1 MSWCSTLRVPP
12 SVRAA
17 ALMANDVFLSPAPS
31 DRMPDDAASRA
42 ILLVEDN
49 ADDIELTRIAFRE
62 AKIANQ
68 LTVVQDGAEAL
79 DYLFARGAHAQRDP
93 HDLPSIVLLDLNL
106 PKVDG
111 REVLQAIRAEPAT
124 RDLPVI
130 VLTTSAE
137 PFDVEAS
144 YALGVNSYIQ
154 KPVDFE
160 HFVWAVQQVGLYW
173 LVLNHPRES
182 ED

>member
-1 MSWCSTLRVPP
+1 MTYK
-12 SVRAA
+12 
-17 ALMANDVFLSPAPS
+17 D
-31 DRMPDDAASRA
+31 

-49 ADDIELTRIAFRE
+49 PDDVELTRLAFEE
-62 AKIANQ
+62 ASVANR
-68 LTVVQDGAEAL
+68 VVVAADGAEAL
-79 DYLFARGAHAQRDP
+79 DYLFARGPHAGRDP
-93 HDLPSIVLLDLNL
+93 SELPSIVLLDLNL
-106 PKVDG
+106 PKLGG
-111 REVLQAIRAEPAT
+111 REVLQAIRANPAT

-160 HFVWAVQQVGLYW
+160 QFVWAVRQVGLYW
-173 LVLNHPRES
+173 LVLNHPRVA
-182 ED
+182 

>member
-1 MSWCSTLRVPP
+1 MHK
-12 SVRAA
+12 
-17 ALMANDVFLSPAPS
+17 D
-31 DRMPDDAASRA
+31 

-49 ADDIELTRIAFRE
+49 PDDVELTRLAFEE
-62 AKIANQ
+62 ANVANR
-68 LTVVQDGAEAL
+68 LVVVPDGAEAL
-79 DYLFARGAHAQRDP
+79 DYLFARGKHTHRNPAE
-93 HDLPSIVLLDLNL
+93 LPSIVLLDLNL

-124 RDLPVI
+124 RALPVI

-160 HFVWAVQQVGLYW
+160 QFVWAVKQVGLYW
-173 LVLNHPRES
+173 LVLNHPRVA
-182 ED
+182 

>member
-1 MSWCSTLRVPP
+1 
-12 SVRAA
+12 
-17 ALMANDVFLSPAPS
+17 MAHKE
-31 DRMPDDAASRA
+31 

-49 ADDIELTRIAFRE
+49 PDDVELTRLAFEE
-62 AKIANQ
+62 AQVANRMI
-68 LTVVQDGAEAL
+68 VAKDGAEAL
-79 DYLFARGAHAQRDP
+79 DYLFARGAHAGRNP
-93 HDLPSIVLLDLNL
+93 AELPSIVLLDLNL
-106 PKVDG
+106 PKLDG

-124 RDLPVI
+124 RDLPVV

-160 HFVWAVQQVGLYW
+160 QFVSAVRQVGLYW
-173 LVLNHPRES
+173 LVLNHPRVA
-182 ED
+182 

>member
-1 MSWCSTLRVPP
+1 MQHKE
-12 SVRAA
+12 
-17 ALMANDVFLSPAPS
+17 
-31 DRMPDDAASRA
+31 

-49 ADDIELTRIAFRE
+49 PDDVELTRLAFEE
-62 AKIANQ
+62 ANVANH
-68 LTVVQDGAEAL
+68 LVVVRDGAEAL
-79 DYLFARGAHAQRDP
+79 DYLFARGRYASRDATA
-93 HDLPSIVLLDLNL
+93 LPSIVLLDLNL
-106 PKVDG
+106 PKLDG
-111 REVLQAIRAEPAT
+111 REVLQAIRAHPAT

-160 HFVWAVQQVGLYW
+160 QFVWAVRQVGLYW
-173 LVLNHPRES
+173 LVLNHPRVA
-182 ED
+182 

>member
-17 ALMANDVFLSPAPS
+17 APMAHDVFLPAAPS
-31 DRMPDDAASRA
+31 DRTPDDAASRA

-68 LTVVQDGAEAL
+68 LSVVQDGAEAL
-79 DYLFARGAHAQRDP
+79 DYLFARGAHAHRDP

-111 REVLQAIRAEPAT
+111 REVLQAIRGNPVT
-124 RDLPVI
+124 RSLPV
-130 VLTTSAE
+130 VVMTTSAE

-160 HFVWAVQQVGLYW
+160 RFVWAVKQVGLYW
-173 LVLNHPRES
+173 LVLNHPR
-182 ED
+182 DGA

>member
-1 MSWCSTLRVPP
+1 MNKV
-12 SVRAA
+12 
-17 ALMANDVFLSPAPS
+17 
-31 DRMPDDAASRA
+31 

-49 ADDIELTRIAFRE
+49 PDDVELTRLAFDE

-68 LTVVQDGAEAL
+68 LVVVGDGAEAL
-79 DYLFARGAHAQRDP
+79 DYLFARGQYADRDP
-93 HDLPSIVLLDLNL
+93 TEMPSIVLLDLNL

-111 REVLQAIRAEPAT
+111 REVLQAVRANEAT
-124 RDLPVI
+124 RTLPVV
-130 VLTTSAE
+130 VLTTSTE

-160 HFVWAVQQVGLYW
+160 QFVWAVKQVGLYW
-173 LVLNHPRES
+173 LVLNHPRN
-182 ED
+182 

>member
-1 MSWCSTLRVPP
+1 MS
-12 SVRAA
+12 
-17 ALMANDVFLSPAPS
+17 NKD
-31 DRMPDDAASRA
+31 

-49 ADDIELTRIAFRE
+49 PDDVELTRIAFAE
-62 AKIANQ
+62 AKIAND
-68 LTVVQDGAEAL
+68 LVVVSDGAQAL
-79 DYLFARGAHAQRDP
+79 DFLFARGEYAHRDP
-93 HDLPSIVLLDLNL
+93 ADLPSIVLLDLNL

-111 REVLQAIRAEPAT
+111 REVLQAIRASEAT
-124 RDLPVI
+124 RNLPVV

-160 HFVWAVQQVGLYW
+160 RFVWAVKQVGLYW
-173 LVLNHPRES
+173 LVLNQPARTS
-182 ED
+182 V

>member
-1 MSWCSTLRVPP
+1 M
-12 SVRAA
+12 
-17 ALMANDVFLSPAPS
+17 MHKE
-31 DRMPDDAASRA
+31 

-49 ADDIELTRIAFRE
+49 PDDVELTRIAFTQ
-62 AKIANQ
+62 AKIANK
-68 LTVVQDGAEAL
+68 LVVARDGAEAL
-79 DYLFARGAHAQRDP
+79 DYLFARGAHADRDP
-93 HDLPSIVLLDLNL
+93 THLPSIVLLDLNL

-111 REVLQAIRAEPAT
+111 RQVLQAIRENEKT
-124 RDLPVI
+124 RSLPVV

-160 HFVWAVQQVGLYW
+160 RFVWAVKQVGLYW
-173 LVLNHPRES
+173 LVLNHPR
-182 ED
+182 DNT

>member
-1 MSWCSTLRVPP
+1 MSEK
-12 SVRAA
+12 
-17 ALMANDVFLSPAPS
+17 
-31 DRMPDDAASRA
+31 A

-49 ADDIELTRIAFRE
+49 PDDVELTRIAFVE
-62 AKIANQ
+62 AKLANR
-68 LTVVQDGAEAL
+68 LVVVSDGVEAL
-79 DYLFARGAHAQRDP
+79 DYLFARGTHAARDP
-93 HDLPSIVLLDLNL
+93 DDLPSIVLLDLNL

-111 REVLQAIRAEPAT
+111 REVLQAIRASERT
-124 RDLPVI
+124 RSLPVV

-160 HFVWAVQQVGLYW
+160 QFVWAVKQVGLYW
-173 LVLNHPRES
+173 LVLNQPHETG
-182 ED
+182 

>member
-1 MSWCSTLRVPP
+1 MTHKE
-12 SVRAA
+12 
-17 ALMANDVFLSPAPS
+17 
-31 DRMPDDAASRA
+31 

-49 ADDIELTRIAFRE
+49 PDDVELTRIAFDE
-62 AKIANQ
+62 AKVANR
-68 LTVVQDGAEAL
+68 LVVVRDGAEAL
-79 DYLFARGAHAQRDP
+79 DYIFARGSYSSRDP
-93 HDLPSIVLLDLNL
+93 DDLPSIVLLDLNL

-111 REVLQAIRAEPAT
+111 REVLQAIREDERT
-124 RDLPVI
+124 RSLPVV

-160 HFVWAVQQVGLYW
+160 RFVWAVKQVGLYW
-173 LVLNHPRES
+173 LVLNHPREA
-182 ED
+182 

>member
-1 MSWCSTLRVPP
+1 MS
-12 SVRAA
+12 
-17 ALMANDVFLSPAPS
+17 NKD
-31 DRMPDDAASRA
+31 

-49 ADDIELTRIAFRE
+49 PDDVELTRIAFAE
-62 AKIANQ
+62 AKIAND
-68 LTVVQDGAEAL
+68 LVVVSDGAQAL
-79 DYLFARGAHAQRDP
+79 DFLFARGEYAHRDP
-93 HDLPSIVLLDLNL
+93 ADLPSIVLLDLNL

-111 REVLQAIRAEPAT
+111 REVLQAIRASEAT
-124 RDLPVI
+124 RNLPVV

-160 HFVWAVQQVGLYW
+160 RFVWAVKQVGVYW
-173 LVLNHPRES
+173 LVLNQPARTPV
-182 ED
+182 

>member
-1 MSWCSTLRVPP
+1 MMMRKE
-12 SVRAA
+12 
-17 ALMANDVFLSPAPS
+17 
-31 DRMPDDAASRA
+31 

-49 ADDIELTRIAFRE
+49 PDDVELTRLAFE
-62 AKIANQ
+62 ESKIANK
-68 LTVVQDGAEAL
+68 LVVVSDGAAAL
-79 DYLFARGAHAQRDP
+79 DYLFAKGMYADRDP
-93 HDLPSIVLLDLNL
+93 SHLPSIVLLDLNL

-111 REVLQAIRAEPAT
+111 REVLQAIRANEAT
-124 RDLPVI
+124 RTLPVV

-160 HFVWAVQQVGLYW
+160 QFVWAVKQVGLYW
-173 LVLNHPRES
+173 LVLNQARTA
-182 ED
+182 

>member
-1 MSWCSTLRVPP
+1 
-12 SVRAA
+12 
-17 ALMANDVFLSPAPS
+17 MAHKD
-31 DRMPDDAASRA
+31 

-49 ADDIELTRIAFRE
+49 PDDVELTRLAFEE
-62 AKIANQ
+62 ANVANRMI
-68 LTVVQDGAEAL
+68 VVRDGAEAL
-79 DYLFARGAHAQRDP
+79 DYLFARGRYAERDP
-93 HDLPSIVLLDLNL
+93 RELPSIVLLDLNL
-106 PKVDG
+106 PKLDG

-124 RDLPVI
+124 RELPVV

-160 HFVWAVQQVGLYW
+160 QFVWAVRQVGLYW
-173 LVLNHPRES
+173 LVLNQPRVA
-182 ED
+182 